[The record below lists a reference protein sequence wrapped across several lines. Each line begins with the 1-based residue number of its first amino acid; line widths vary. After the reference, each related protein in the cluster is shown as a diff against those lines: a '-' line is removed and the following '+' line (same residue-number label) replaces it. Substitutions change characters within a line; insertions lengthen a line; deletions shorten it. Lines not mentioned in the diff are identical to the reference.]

1 MLSPIP
7 VTALLQTLALLVR
20 FAGFALAA
28 VGALA
33 AAAAQGGR
41 FSDRLDV
48 LTHFAPLWL
57 LLGVLGLIV
66 WVLGGGRSL
75 VRVTPIVAAAA
86 VLLAGGLMVPELA
99 RPKAPPAPAEGET
112 IKLVQFNIWGRAGD
126 PEGIVEWVR
135 AQDADILVFEEAF
148 ARTGGVAR
156 ALADDYPYQT
166 TCAEPDPCSTMILSR
181 RKPVSEEGLGSSV
194 SKAWLPGAKAT
205 WRTARGEFTVIGV
218 HYTWPVPA
226 GPQQQMTRRLAAV
239 LDDLPKGSTIV
250 AGDFNSTPWSFSLRR
265 QDKRFG
271 LDRRTHALA
280 TWPAAPFSRRRIAF
294 PFPFLPIDHVYAGHD
309 WKTVS
314 VTRGPKLGSDHYPVV
329 VTLRR

>member
-86 VLLAGGLMVPELA
+86 VLLA
-99 RPKAPPAPAEGET
+99 
-112 IKLVQFNIWGRAGD
+112 
-126 PEGIVEWVR
+126 
-135 AQDADILVFEEAF
+135 
-148 ARTGGVAR
+148 
-156 ALADDYPYQT
+156 
-166 TCAEPDPCSTMILSR
+166 
-181 RKPVSEEGLGSSV
+181 LG
-194 SKAWLPGAKAT
+194 
-205 WRTARGEFTVIGV
+205 
-218 HYTWPVPA
+218 
-226 GPQQQMTRRLAAV
+226 
-239 LDDLPKGSTIV
+239 
-250 AGDFNSTPWSFSLRR
+250 
-265 QDKRFG
+265 
-271 LDRRTHALA
+271 
-280 TWPAAPFSRRRIAF
+280 
-294 PFPFLPIDHVYAGHD
+294 
-309 WKTVS
+309 
-314 VTRGPKLGSDHYPVV
+314 
-329 VTLRR
+329 